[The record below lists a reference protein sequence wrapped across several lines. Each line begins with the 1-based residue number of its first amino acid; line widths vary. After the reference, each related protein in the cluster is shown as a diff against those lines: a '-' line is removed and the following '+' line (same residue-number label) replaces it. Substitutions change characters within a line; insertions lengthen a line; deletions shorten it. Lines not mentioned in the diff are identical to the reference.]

1 MAVKMQAEY
10 GDKLNTIFVESQ
22 GHTMD
27 EVRKLALKKKWF
39 GTSAMWTKER
49 PVITGSGGLPNFVML
64 SPEGEVVLMG
74 HPISMHSKVEEYLA
88 GLKRS
93 RNKTPGGLH
102 KDLKGVYKNYVK
114 GKLGAAM
121 VEAKKIEA
129 LTSDQQLGEEC
140 RKLLDEMTKV
150 ADAAVSRLD
159 RATEE
164 GSYSFVRDR
173 AKALSK
179 SLKGTD
185 YEAKIAERL
194 KHLEDKSLAEEI
206 KAEKALAKIERSLYV
221 KGATP
226 ATKKGLERFAKKH
239 DGTKAAERAKQLADC
254 L

>member
-27 EVRKLALKKKWF
+27 DVRKLALKNKWF
-39 GTSAMWTKER
+39 GTSAMWTEER

-74 HPISMHSKVEEYLA
+74 HPLSMHQKVEEYLA

-93 RNKTPGGLH
+93 RKTRDGLH
-102 KDLKGVYKNYVK
+102 KGLKGVYKNYAK
-114 GKLGAAM
+114 GKLGVAI

-140 RKLLDEMTKV
+140 RKLLEEMTRA
-150 ADAAVSRLD
+150 ADAAVSRLE

-164 GSYSFVRDR
+164 GAYSFVGNR

-185 YEAKIAERL
+185 QEAKVAELLKRL
-194 KHLEDKSLAEEI
+194 QDKSLAEEI
-206 KAEKALAKIERSLYV
+206 KAEKSLAKIERTLYS